1 MAARCP
7 ELESVEESQ
16 NDSNTSSEPE
26 PPTAKKKKTSLRG
39 AAKYRTTFKSE
50 WSKLY
55 PVKAVRNDKHSFY
68 CVPCLKTIRCDHQG
82 LKDVKDHCSTES
94 HKNLTKAAKT
104 QPSVA
109 NMFGSGDST
118 KQSAVT
124 RAEVLTTNFLI
135 QHNLPLATSDHLGPL
150 FRAIFPD
157 SEIAKQY
164 GCARTKT
171 MAIINKALGPHC
183 HSYVVQH
190 CQKHSFSIGID
201 GSSDTDV
208 EKMNPATVRIF
219 DINRSKTVTSHFY
232 HMCVTSGRD
241 ASKAAT
247 LFDVFEE
254 KIEADEIPWTQ
265 IVSLSVDNTNSMVGA
280 HNSLASR
287 LKAKNPETYVLGCPC
302 HLAHIAASGAHDA
315 FAKIMGISAEE
326 LLIDQYYW
334 FEKSTKRKG
343 ILLEYMQFCN
353 QEYGKILKHSS
364 TRWLSLERCI
374 QRTLEKYA
382 GLKSYFLSEDA
393 ADARFKRLHKAFENP
408 LTEVS
413 LFFHNASI
421 PLFTNFNKLLQSDE
435 PSIHIVYDSVIKLAT
450 TLGNRIIKVEVM
462 KKPLNEIN
470 LQDPTIY
477 IPLASIHLGGMTKFT
492 LQRLLNQGD
501 ISQTVYTRFL
511 TAACEYFKAAF
522 QYVLS
527 KFPLNDELLKHAR
540 WINFQKRSQ
549 AKWESV
555 EYFLSRF
562 QSALNTV
569 NIDELYDEFCDYK
582 SLTDEDIGLTA
593 WKEAKVVD
601 GSVNDQEIFHYR
613 VDILW
618 WHLSQMVIP
627 ESSAKRFCN
636 LQNVAELVV
645 VLPHSNAGEERL
657 FSMVRKNRTDSRSSL
672 KLKGTL
678 SNLLAMK
685 LQYPEDTSPCF
696 KFNPDENLI
705 SAAKKAAKE
714 YNRGH

>member
-1 MAARCP
+1 
-7 ELESVEESQ
+7 
-16 NDSNTSSEPE
+16 
-26 PPTAKKKKTSLRG
+26 
-39 AAKYRTTFKSE
+39 
-50 WSKLY
+50 
-55 PVKAVRNDKHSFY
+55 
-68 CVPCLKTIRCDHQG
+68 
-82 LKDVKDHCSTES
+82 
-94 HKNLTKAAKT
+94 
-104 QPSVA
+104 
-109 NMFGSGDST
+109 
-118 KQSAVT
+118 
-124 RAEVLTTNFLI
+124 
-135 QHNLPLATSDHLGPL
+135 
-150 FRAIFPD
+150 
-157 SEIAKQY
+157 
-164 GCARTKT
+164 

-190 CQKHSFSIGID
+190 CQKHPFSIGIY

-241 ASKAAT
+241 ASKART
-247 LFDVFEE
+247 RFDVFEE

-265 IVSLSVDNTNSMVGA
+265 IVSLSVDNTNSMVCA

-326 LLIDQYYW
+326 LLIDQYHW

-374 QRTLEKYA
+374 QRTVEKYA

-413 LFFHNASI
+413 LFFHNASTS
-421 PLFTNFNKLLQSDE
+421 LFTNFNKLLQSDE

-450 TLGNRIIKVEVM
+450 T
-462 KKPLNEIN
+462 
-470 LQDPTIY
+470 
-477 IPLASIHLGGMTKFT
+477 
-492 LQRLLNQGD
+492 
-501 ISQTVYTRFL
+501 
-511 TAACEYFKAAF
+511 
-522 QYVLS
+522 
-527 KFPLNDELLKHAR
+527 
-540 WINFQKRSQ
+540 
-549 AKWESV
+549 
-555 EYFLSRF
+555 
-562 QSALNTV
+562 
-569 NIDELYDEFCDYK
+569 
-582 SLTDEDIGLTA
+582 LTA

-627 ESSAKRFCN
+627 ESSAKRFCH

-657 FSMVRKNRTDSRSSL
+657 FSMVRKNKTDSRSSL
-672 KLKGTL
+672 KLEGTL

-685 LQYPEDTSPCF
+685 LQYPEDTCI

-705 SAAKKAAKE
+705 SASKKAAKE